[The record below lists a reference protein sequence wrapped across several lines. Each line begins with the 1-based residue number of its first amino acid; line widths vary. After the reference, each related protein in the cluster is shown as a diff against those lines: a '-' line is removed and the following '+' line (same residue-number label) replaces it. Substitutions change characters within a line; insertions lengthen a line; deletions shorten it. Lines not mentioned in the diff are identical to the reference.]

1 MDKNKENVPKI
12 RFPGFTSPWE
22 QRKVKDIFKVTRG
35 YVLAATETTDKKTD
49 EMPYPV
55 YSSQT
60 KDNGLMGYYKDFLY
74 ENAITW
80 TTDGANAGTVNYREG
95 KFYCTNVC
103 GVLLSDDGY
112 ANKMVSEALNNIS
125 WKHVSKVGNPK
136 LMNNVMS
143 EIVVSLPKT
152 IEEQNIIS
160 DLLNRLDNLINLH
173 QRKLN
178 HLQDKKKSLLQKMF
192 PKNGEDCPELRF
204 PGFTDPWE
212 QRKLGEISDSF
223 EYGLNAA
230 ATEFDGVNKYIRIT
244 DIDDESRRFLET
256 DLTSPNVDLSNAD
269 NYKLKS
275 GDILFTRTGASV
287 GKSYIYKEYDG
298 LVYYAGFLI
307 RARIKPEYDAEF
319 VFQSTLT
326 NKYNKY
332 IRITSQRSGQPGVN
346 AQEYAEFK
354 LRVPEYDEQSK
365 IGLFL
370 KQLDNLITLHQRK
383 LNHLQ
388 EQKKALLQQM
398 FV

>member
-1 MDKNKENVPKI
+1 MDKNKANVPKI
-12 RFPGFTSPWE
+12 RFPGFTDPWE

-49 EMPYPV
+49 EMHYPV

-192 PKNGEDCPELRF
+192 PEKGEDFPKIRF
-204 PGFTDPWE
+204 PGFIDPWE
-212 QRKLGEISDSF
+212 QRKLGELCDEFQSGKNIKSEDIRDEGRYPVFGGNGLRGYTNTYNHDGLYALIGRQGALCGNMNIS
-223 EYGLNAA
+223 YGKAYF
-230 ATEFDGVNKYIRIT
+230 TEHAVAVKGNKNNET
-244 DIDDESRRFLET
+244 RFLFY
-256 DLTSPNVDLSNAD
+256 LLGVMNLGQ
-269 NYKLKS
+269 Y
-275 GDILFTRTGASV
+275 
-287 GKSYIYKEYDG
+287 
-298 LVYYAGFLI
+298 
-307 RARIKPEYDAEF
+307 
-319 VFQSTLT
+319 
-326 NKYNKY
+326 
-332 IRITSQRSGQPGVN
+332 SGQSAQPGLAVN
-346 AQEYAEFK
+346 RLIELSAFIPTFVEQAQISALFK
-354 LRVPEYDEQSK
+354 K
-365 IGLFL
+365 I
-370 KQLDNLITLHQRK
+370 DNLIILNQRK
-383 LNHLQ
+383 LNHLK
-388 EQKKALLQQM
+388 EQKKSLLQQM